1 MQNKEESEAQVIEEV
16 VNEIAEQLAGGK
28 NRTAVVQD
36 LVKAGLSESE
46 AHQTVERIF
55 IEMKKAAAE
64 EEFSGDA
71 LVPAILGGVL
81 AAVIGGAAWAGIGIA
96 TDSELGLVAWAIGL
110 ICGLGVVMFAGGKK
124 GFILQVVAV
133 VTSVLGIAIGKYGF
147 FYHLVQ
153 QDILSDKNGG
163 PEVAAQYSLFSA
175 DMLQLFMDGYT
186 ALMGPYDFLWVGLAV
201 FTAWGIPKASGLK
214 T

>member
-55 IEMKKAAAE
+55 IEMKKVAAE

-81 AAVIGGAAWAGIGIA
+81 AAVIGGAIWAGIVIWTDREIGYIA
-96 TDSELGLVAWAIGL
+96 LGVGAL
-110 ICGLGVVMFAGGKK
+110 CGLGVVLFTGGKK
-124 GFILQVVAV
+124 GFPLQVIAA
-133 VTSVLGIAIGKYGF
+133 VTSVLGILIGKYGF
-147 FYHLVQ
+147 FHHYFQ
-153 QDILSDKNGG
+153 QALLQEENGA
-163 PEVAAQYSLFSA
+163 EVAAEYGLFSSNMMQA
-175 DMLQLFMDGYT
+175 FAESLPEMMGGYD
-186 ALMGPYDFLWVGLAV
+186 LLWVGLAV
-201 FTAWGIPKASGLK
+201 FTAWSIPKASGLK

>member
-153 QDILSDKNGG
+153 QDILSDPNGG

-175 DMLQLFMDGYT
+175 DMFQLFMDGYT
-186 ALMGPYDFLWVGLAV
+186 ALMSGYDLLWIGLAV
-201 FTAWGIPKASGLK
+201 ITAWGIPKASGLK